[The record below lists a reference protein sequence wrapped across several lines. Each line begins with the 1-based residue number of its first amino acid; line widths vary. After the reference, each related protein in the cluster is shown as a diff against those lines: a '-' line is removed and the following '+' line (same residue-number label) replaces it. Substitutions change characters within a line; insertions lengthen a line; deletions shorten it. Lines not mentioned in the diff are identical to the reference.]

1 MFNFISYRVSMFYM
15 LLFIG
20 FFQHRRTN
28 KVVSILALLWV
39 YISTGAIEYYTF
51 VIQDLTQFNPI
62 LMYAEMMFYFIPI
75 LLIGKYR
82 DGRGTFVA
90 VTAVDVMIM
99 GNVTA
104 QFIYLQKQSI
114 FLAIGAKII
123 IHTALLVALIILM
136 RETFWAYAARS
147 KKNWWE
153 MTAIA
158 GLLFISVS
166 QLINWPINIRMTP
179 LVIMPVVTIL
189 ILMSLFCIIMMN
201 LLRAHNQED
210 RVRQDR
216 DMMESYAR
224 HVRRETELM
233 IEKERDAAVM
243 RHDLR
248 HHNNLILSYL
258 NAGEYDKIEEL
269 LIQNNNRLEQTKGY
283 RYCKNVAINGLLSR
297 FEFSCEKRGVQF
309 VCTANVAD
317 FGQDDMIEFEY
328 AAALSN
334 LVENA
339 VEATF
344 RQDPTEERFVR
355 VTINSEHGRMGTK
368 IENTYSEAAIHMDET
383 GVLTSEKKESGHGL
397 GLHSVNSFV
406 EKYNGIFS
414 QDFGKD
420 LAVTRLVFNMPD
432 QA

>member
-1 MFNFISYRVSMFYM
+1 MDKKFLIKQEFK
-15 LLFIG
+15 LPDK
-20 FFQHRRTN
+20 T
-28 KVVSILALLWV
+28 K
-39 YISTGAIEYYTF
+39 EY
-51 VIQDLTQFNPI
+51 
-62 LMYAEMMFYFIPI
+62 
-75 LLIGKYR
+75 
-82 DGRGTFVA
+82 
-90 VTAVDVMIM
+90 
-99 GNVTA
+99 
-104 QFIYLQKQSI
+104 
-114 FLAIGAKII
+114 LAIFFLIQNFRTII
-123 IHTALLVALIILM
+123 VRKTLM
-136 RETFWAYAARS
+136 QIS
-147 KKNWWE
+147 KH
-153 MTAIA
+153 M
-158 GLLFISVS
+158 
-166 QLINWPINIRMTP
+166 
-179 LVIMPVVTIL
+179 
-189 ILMSLFCIIMMN
+189 
-201 LLRAHNQED
+201 
-210 RVRQDR
+210 
-216 DMMESYAR
+216 
-224 HVRRETELM
+224 
-233 IEKERDAAVM
+233 
-243 RHDLR
+243 
-248 HHNNLILSYL
+248 
-258 NAGEYDKIEEL
+258 YDKIEEL